1 MPQNIKQTTKID
13 KVRQTISTIFYQGKD
28 RVLQPVKSV
37 VCLHLNV
44 FLAPDK
50 ETIIRKEKALK
61 SQILKGKQHKKM
73 PLRFATERHRSTNV
87 KIGLMNRQ
95 LILHQF

>member
-28 RVLQPVKSV
+28 RVLQYVKSV
-37 VCLHLNV
+37 VCLRLND
-44 FLAPDK
+44 FSEPDK

-61 SQILKGKQHKKM
+61 SQIQKG
-73 PLRFATERHRSTNV
+73 RTA
-87 KIGLMNRQ
+87 
-95 LILHQF
+95 